1 MREYAAFTLANLASN
16 PEYLNSIGKQ
26 GGIGPLIMLA
36 RSNNIHSQCLAL
48 AALRRL
54 ANFPGNRARLVQG
67 GVLTALASAGLSGE
81 LEIQREVASC
91 LCNITLESSTRIE
104 TSQVCMSAVVH
115 LAQSGDLEAARQSV
129 GALANLAED
138 IETHAYIGA
147 VGGGRCMIA
156 LMNHDALDIHR
167 EASRAISNLLT
178 SFHHQ
183 ADIIQDGLP
192 GLSTLRSRPIQSAS
206 TTRRSRS
213 VS

>member
-1 MREYAAFTLANLASN
+1 M
-16 PEYLNSIGKQ
+16 
-26 GGIGPLIMLA
+26 
-36 RSNNIHSQCLAL
+36 
-48 AALRRL
+48 
-54 ANFPGNRARLVQG
+54 
-67 GVLTALASAGLSGE
+67 LTALASAGLSGE

-91 LCNITLESSTRIE
+91 LCNITLESSTRVE

-115 LAQSGDLEAARQSV
+115 LAQSGDLEAARQAI

-192 GLSTLRSRPIQSAS
+192 GLIHRALARRGVPVPRGALLPQAESQPDVPRGPRSTAAASNRCSTCSR
-206 TTRRSRS
+206 
-213 VS
+213 